1 MLERTMKVTLLGTGS
16 PLPSATCAGPSSLV
30 QAGGLN
36 LLVDTGRGVIMR
48 LIGAMVPPPL
58 VSAVLLT
65 HLHSDHITDLN
76 DVITTRWISSPAA
89 TPLPIYGPV
98 GTKKMVDGLVS
109 MLSQDEGYRL
119 EHHDDLR
126 AAGGMKVEVHELN
139 AGESFTIGD
148 VKISVHETDHRPVA
162 PTIGFRF
169 EHDGKVAALA
179 GDTIPCQG
187 LYDMCQ
193 SADIYVQT
201 VLREDL
207 VRAFAPLVPTG
218 DRFLDILDYHSTVQ
232 QAGQT
237 AAKCNV
243 KTLLLTHFVPAI
255 QPGQEDEWRAMA
267 AEHFSGEIVIGPD
280 LTFVEK

>member
-1 MLERTMKVTLLGTGS
+1 MKVTLLGTGS

-98 GTKKMVDGLVS
+98 GTRKMVDGLVS